1 MPRVFAV
8 HGNEDDTNAADENG
22 TDTVD
27 EFQDPQALRQAQ
39 TWHGQTSASDDMPG
53 EMIPRASTYPR
64 PIAANLDRHSHSRE
78 LDGEPAK
85 KTAKGRRPFDDSTRA
100 KVRKIRKIGSCVR
113 CKMLRKVVSSA
124 CVSKAWI
131 KALTV
136 QSVTSPILAH
146 HVPKSKMPGCGS
158 HRVPEYVWQMLYIIS
173 PSVSKPTLR
182 LQLHLPSSCSHTFSH
197 PLHLSS
203 SALSTL
209 ILAPYTFPPFSPFP
223 PPSHFSPSL
232 IASIIY

>member
-1 MPRVFAV
+1 
-8 HGNEDDTNAADENG
+8 
-22 TDTVD
+22 
-27 EFQDPQALRQAQ
+27 
-39 TWHGQTSASDDMPG
+39 
-53 EMIPRASTYPR
+53 MIPRASTYPR
-64 PIAANLDRHSHSRE
+64 PVAANLDRQSHSRE
-78 LDGEPAK
+78 LDGEPPK

-113 CKMLRKVVSSA
+113 CKMLRKVVSNA
-124 CVSKAWI
+124 CVSEAWI

-158 HRVPEYVWQMLYIIS
+158 HRVREYVWRMLCIIS

-182 LQLHLPSSCSHTFSH
+182 LRLHLPSSCLHTSSD

-203 SALSTL
+203 SALPLLSSSPPTL
-209 ILAPYTFPPFSPFP
+209 FLHSHPFHLPHTLPFS
-223 PPSHFSPSL
+223 HRQHYIL
-232 IASIIY
+232 TASYTSRHL